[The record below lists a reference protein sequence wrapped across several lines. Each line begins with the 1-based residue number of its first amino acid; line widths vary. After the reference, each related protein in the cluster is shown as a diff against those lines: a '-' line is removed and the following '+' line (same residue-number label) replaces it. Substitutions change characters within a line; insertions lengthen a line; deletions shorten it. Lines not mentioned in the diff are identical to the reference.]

1 MAVRLSDGSSVE
13 RPITRKNATKDFKH
27 KTRIVYWVS
36 NPHYAS
42 KSQLIMN
49 TKKNQNINVGVD
61 TGKFQLDIYIRP
73 LDIYF
78 TVSNDEKGIND
89 AIKEIKKHKPERI
102 IIEATG
108 RLEMPFIM
116 ACAKAKL
123 PFVIANP
130 IHIKRFA
137 GAIGQRAKTD
147 KLDAQLIAHYGE
159 AIKPNLSQLKP
170 DTMQAMSDLVARRNQ
185 LLVMQTMEKNRLQI
199 LPKNLAMTIKPI
211 LTAFKNQITKIENKI
226 VELIESCPDYQAK
239 NTILQSMKGIGK
251 IASASLI
258 SNLPELGYMTN
269 KQASALVGVAP
280 MNRESGRFKGQ
291 RKIQGGRHQV
301 RTVLYMAMMS
311 AIQSNPVFKE
321 TYQRLV
327 AAGKPKKVAII
338 ACIRKMIVIL
348 NSMLR
353 DGVLWESPKV

>member
-1 MAVRLSDGSSVE
+1 M
-13 RPITRKNATKDFKH
+13 K
-27 KTRIVYWVS
+27 
-36 NPHYAS
+36 S
-42 KSQLIMN
+42 KS
-49 TKKNQNINVGVD
+49 NQSINVGVD
-61 TGKFQLDIYIRP
+61 TGKSQLDIYIRP

-78 TVSNDEKGIND
+78 TVTNDEKGIKE
-89 AIKEIKKHKPERI
+89 AVKTIKGHSPERI
-102 IIEATG
+102 VIEATG

-116 ACAKAKL
+116 ACADEDL

-130 IHIKRFA
+130 VHIKRFA

-147 KLDAQLIAHYGE
+147 KLDAQLIAHFGE
-159 AIKPNLSQLKP
+159 AIKPKLSTLKP
-170 DTMQAMSDLVARRNQ
+170 ETMQLMSDLVARRNQ

-199 LPKNLAMTIKPI
+199 LPKELVMTIKPI
-211 LTAFKNQITKIENKI
+211 LTAFKNQIEKVETKIIK
-226 VELIESCPDYQAK
+226 LIESCPDYQAK
-239 NTILQSMKGIGK
+239 NVILQSMKGIGK
-251 IASASLI
+251 IAAASII
-258 SNLPELGYMTN
+258 SNLPELGYISN
-269 KQASALVGVAP
+269 KQASSLVGVAP
-280 MNRESGRFKGQ
+280 MNRESGRYKGV

-311 AIQSNPVFKE
+311 AIQSNPIFKG

-353 DGVLWESPKV
+353 DGVMWEAPKA

>member
-1 MAVRLSDGSSVE
+1 MKS
-13 RPITRKNATKDFKH
+13 
-27 KTRIVYWVS
+27 KT
-36 NPHYAS
+36 
-42 KSQLIMN
+42 
-49 TKKNQNINVGVD
+49 NQNINVGVD
-61 TGKFQLDIYIRP
+61 TGKYQLDIYIRP

-78 TVSNDEKGIND
+78 TVSNDEKGI
-89 AIKEIKKHKPERI
+89 KEAVSLIKKHQPERI
-102 IIEATG
+102 VIEATG

-116 ACAKAKL
+116 ACANANL

-130 IHIKRFA
+130 VHIKRFA

-147 KLDAQLIAHYGE
+147 KLDAQLIAHFSE
-159 AIKPNLSQLKP
+159 AIKPRLSTLKP
-170 DTMQAMSDLVARRNQ
+170 SIMQAMSDLVGRRNQ

-199 LPKNLAMTIKPI
+199 LPKELAMTIKPI
-211 LTAFKNQITKIENKI
+211 LTVFKNQITKIEDKI
-226 VELIESCPDYQAK
+226 VKLIESCPDYQAK
-239 NTILQSMKGIGK
+239 NIILQSMKGIGK
-251 IASASLI
+251 IAAASII
-258 SNLPELGYMTN
+258 SNLPELGYINN
-269 KQASALVGVAP
+269 KEASSLVGVAP
-280 MNRESGRFKGQ
+280 MNKESGRFKGH

-338 ACIRKMIVIL
+338 ACIRKMVVIL

-353 DGVLWESPKV
+353 DGVLWEAPKA